1 MKDKNLILIDA
12 NNFFFRAYL
21 SPRLQTNGKP
31 VEVVYSIFKN
41 LISVIENIRNYTNI
55 NNDVVAFC
63 YDRGYN
69 KRLQITKDA
78 VNNKIFPMTYK
89 AKRRIMRKLQKI
101 HMSEEQLIE
110 QQRKKDQLDWFYEL
124 CQLTRVNQAFVEG
137 NQADD
142 VIASYTQKYK
152 DDYNIFIVTND
163 KDYYQLLNNAIIYNS
178 RDNIFITL
186 DKFKQQY
193 NLSSSQ
199 QWVDMGAIMG
209 DASDTIYGIDGIGKV
224 GAKNLIAHYGTVQ
237 CMYEQLKNKATNE
250 LLMQKQKYKNWEE
263 FSKNVKQTTWNKTQ
277 LKVIFSEQRCKIS
290 KMLKQMFNDLPVIPI
305 QNRPSDKNVLYCAFS
320 DLKFQTILKKIDILT
335 NSVVKESTKKTLLSY
350 FNKKNKVYWC
360 ENCQKQFMGSNLQNC
375 PICQMQLVEKSQTNI
390 VEQQTLF

>member
-21 SPRLQTNGKP
+21 SPKLQTNGRP

-55 NNDVVAFC
+55 DNDVVAFC

-78 VNNKIFPMTYK
+78 VNKKIFPMTYK
-89 AKRRIMRKLQKI
+89 AKRRIMRKLEKA
-101 HMSEEQLIE
+101 HMSEEQLME
-110 QQRKKDQLDWFYEL
+110 QQRKKDQLDWFYQL
-124 CQLTRVNQAFVEG
+124 CQLTRVNQVFVQG
-137 NQADD
+137 NEADD
-142 VIASYTQKYK
+142 VIASYTRKYK

-163 KDYYQLLNNAIIYNS
+163 KDYYQLLDNAIIFNS
-178 RDNIFITL
+178 KDNMFITL
-186 DKFKQQY
+186 DKFKEQY
-193 NLSSSQ
+193 NLYSSE

-209 DASDTIYGIDGIGKV
+209 DTSDTIYGIDGIGKV
-224 GAKNLIAHYGTVQ
+224 GAKNLITHYGTVE

-250 LLMQKQKYKNWEE
+250 LLAQKQKYKSWEE
-263 FSKNVKQTTWNKTQ
+263 FSQNVKQTTWNKTQ

-290 KMLKQMFNDLPVIPI
+290 KILKQMFNDLPVIPI
-305 QNRPSDKNVLYCAFS
+305 QNHPCDKNVLYCAFS